1 VGQVTPPVRVATGM
15 AVIVLCARTGGTDT
29 SSIEQIRG
37 RLISERMTSFAQG
50 YLQELRRDAV
60 VEYR

>member
-1 VGQVTPPVRVATGM
+1 M
-15 AVIVLCARTGGTDT
+15 LCARTGGTDT